1 MVNRASVPRGSARA
15 TRGVGGLFEL
25 AEGLLTAAVIGRW
38 FAQEGVGFLVEEQA
52 GPEGAI
58 RGAGVPGDRTLARP
72 VKGGFAGH
80 IEVTLR
86 QYGLGLD
93 PARARSSH
101 LRKPV
106 LQGLGGSQGRG
117 WSPVSTVRRAQ
128 NRVDQLD
135 GSRELSQQLGLLKP
149 SSER

>member
-1 MVNRASVPRGSARA
+1 MCSAPNAAALAAAGSLADVWEYRVWAAPVSWPIASRARS
-15 TRGVGGLFEL
+15 GVGG
-25 AEGLLTAAVIGRW
+25 GGGILLG
-38 FAQEGVGFLVEEQA
+38 
-52 GPEGAI
+52 
-58 RGAGVPGDRTLARP
+58 
-72 VKGGFAGH
+72 

-135 GSRELSQQLGLLKP
+135 GSRELSQQLGLL
-149 SSER
+149 SHQASADLLEMNYRVRLGIELRQERGRGRL